1 MIHHLQKLTATGEE
15 LYAKVCTVHRVDKEN
30 NYCDVIP
37 VDGTA
42 ELFDVSFQADSQ
54 GGGLCFYP
62 AVNSKVLVVFINK
75 HHACI
80 CQVSEVDL
88 MELAIDKM
96 EFSVDKEKL
105 KLKNGDVEF
114 LINEAGLNLEKGKVK
129 FSVGKD
135 GFLLKTETQSLKKL
149 MVELL
154 DAIQAMVF
162 TAPGGSPAALTTKL
176 LNASTFTELQTKFNT
191 LLKD

>member
-62 AVNSKVLVVFINK
+62 AVNSNVLVVFINK

-80 CQVSEVDL
+80 CNVSELDL
-88 MELAIDKM
+88 MKLAINKM
-96 EFSVDKEKL
+96 EFSVDKDGL
-105 KLKNGDVEF
+105 SLKNGDVEF
-114 LINEAGLNLEKGKVK
+114 LVNQR
-129 FSVGKD
+129 
-135 GFLLKTETQSLKKL
+135 GFLLKKKDETLKKL
-149 MVELL
+149 MTELL
-154 DAIQAMVF
+154 DAIQKIKVL
-162 TAPGGSPAALTTKL
+162 TAQGPAPLDP
-176 LNASTFTELQTKFNT
+176 SDMNT
-191 LLKD
+191 ISLKNIKTRFEAFFV

>member
-30 NYCDVIP
+30 NCCDVIP

-62 AVNSKVLVVFINK
+62 AVNSNVLVVFINK

-80 CQVSEVDL
+80 CNVSELDL
-88 MELAIDKM
+88 MKLVIDKM
-96 EFSVDKEKL
+96 EFSVGEDAFVF
-105 KLKNGDVEF
+105 KNEE
-114 LINEAGLNLEKGKVK
+114 IK
-129 FSVGKD
+129 FSIDKD
-135 GFLLKTETQSLKKL
+135 GLLLKTKTQSLKTL
-149 MVELL
+149 MGELL
-154 DAIQAMVF
+154 KAIAAITVTSPPNGGITTTPINAATF
-162 TAPGGSPAALTTKL
+162 TA
-176 LNASTFTELQTKFNT
+176 LQTKFDT

>member
-1 MIHHLQKLTATGEE
+1 MIIQNLQKLMETGEQ
-15 LYAKVCTVHRVDKEN
+15 LYAKVCTVHRVNREAKC
-30 NYCDVIP
+30 CDLIP

-62 AVNSKVLVVFINK
+62 AVNSNVLVVFINK

-80 CQVSEVDL
+80 CNVSELDL
-88 MELAIDKM
+88 MKLVIDQV
-96 EFSVDKEKL
+96 EFSVD
-105 KLKNGDVEF
+105 
-114 LINEAGLNLEKGKVK
+114 
-129 FSVGKD
+129 KD
-135 GFLLKTETQSLKKL
+135 GFLLKKKDETLKKL
-149 MVELL
+149 MTELL

-162 TAPGGSPAALTTKL
+162 TTSQGPTTL
-176 LNASTFTELQTKFNT
+176 LQNASTFKTIQTRFNI

>member
-96 EFSVDKEKL
+96 EFSVDKEGVNL
-105 KLKNGDVEF
+105 K
-114 LINEAGLNLEKGKVK
+114 KGMIE
-129 FSVGKD
+129 FSVD
-135 GFLLKTETQSLKKL
+135 QNGFLLKKDKETLKKL
-149 MVELL
+149 IDDLL

-162 TAPGGSPAALTTKL
+162 TTSQGPTTL
-176 LNASTFTELQTKFNT
+176 LQNTATFSAIQARFKT

>member
-62 AVNSKVLVVFINK
+62 TVNSNVLVVFINK

-80 CQVSEVDL
+80 CQVSELDL
-88 MELAIDKM
+88 MKLVINKM
-96 EFSVDKEKL
+96 EFSVDKDGL
-105 KLKNGDVEF
+105 SLKNGDVEF
-114 LINEAGLNLEKGKVK
+114 LVNQ
-129 FSVGKD
+129 S
-135 GFLLKTETQSLKKL
+135 GFLLKKKDESLKKL
-149 MVELL
+149 MTELL
-154 DAIQAMVF
+154 DARQAMVF
-162 TAPGGSPAALTTKL
+162 TIPQGSTTL
-176 LNASTFTELQTKFNT
+176 LQNASTFKTIQKRFNT

>member
-1 MIHHLQKLTATGEE
+1 
-15 LYAKVCTVHRVDKEN
+15 
-30 NYCDVIP
+30 VIP

-62 AVNSKVLVVFINK
+62 AVNSNVLVVFINK

-80 CQVSEVDL
+80 CNVSEVDL
-88 MELAIDKM
+88 MKLVIDKM
-96 EFSVDKEKL
+96 EFSVDKDGL
-105 KLKNGDVEF
+105 SLKNGDVEF
-114 LINEAGLNLEKGKVK
+114 LVNQ
-129 FSVGKD
+129 S
-135 GFLLKTETQSLKKL
+135 GFLLKKKDETLKKL
-149 MVELL
+149 MTELL

-162 TAPGGSPAALTTKL
+162 TTSQGPTTL
-176 LNASTFTELQTKFNT
+176 LQNASTFKTIQTRFNT

>member
-30 NYCDVIP
+30 KCCDVIP

-62 AVNSKVLVVFINK
+62 AVNSNVLVVFINK

-88 MELAIDKM
+88 MKLVINKM
-96 EFSVDKEKL
+96 EFSVDKDGL
-105 KLKNGDVEF
+105 SLKNGDVEF
-114 LINEAGLNLEKGKVK
+114 LVNQR
-129 FSVGKD
+129 
-135 GFLLKTETQSLKKL
+135 GFLLKKKDETLKKL
-149 MVELL
+149 MTDLL

-162 TAPGGSPAALTTKL
+162 TTSQGPTTL
-176 LNASTFTELQTKFNT
+176 LQNASTFKTIQTRFNT

>member
-30 NYCDVIP
+30 NCCDVIP

-62 AVNSKVLVVFINK
+62 AVNSNVLVVFINK

-80 CQVSEVDL
+80 CQVSELDL
-88 MELAIDKM
+88 MKLVIDKM
-96 EFSVDKEKL
+96 EFSVDKDGL
-105 KLKNGDVEF
+105 SLKNGDVEF

-129 FSVGKD
+129 FSVGED
-135 GFLLKTETQSLKKL
+135 GLLLKTENQSLKTL
-149 MVELL
+149 MGELL
-154 DAIQAMVF
+154 KAIAAITVTSPPNGGITTTPINAATF
-162 TAPGGSPAALTTKL
+162 TA
-176 LNASTFTELQTKFNT
+176 LQTKFDT

>member
-15 LYAKVCTVHRVDKEN
+15 LYAKVCTVHRVDTEN

-62 AVNSKVLVVFINK
+62 AVNSNVLVVFINK

-80 CQVSEVDL
+80 CNVSEVDL
-88 MELAIDKM
+88 MKLVIDKM
-96 EFSVDKEKL
+96 EFSVDKDGL
-105 KLKNGDVEF
+105 SLKNGDVEF
-114 LINEAGLNLEKGKVK
+114 LVNQ
-129 FSVGKD
+129 S
-135 GFLLKTETQSLKKL
+135 GFLLKKKDETLKKL
-149 MVELL
+149 MTELL

-162 TAPGGSPAALTTKL
+162 TTSQGPTTL
-176 LNASTFTELQTKFNT
+176 LQNASTFKTIQTRFNT